1 MGEELVIAGVLIPSL
16 MVWAVV
22 AFLVSLPLTWGLAAI
37 GFYRFVWHRGLFDIC
52 LVIILWGGLAALAA
66 GI

>member
-1 MGEELVIAGVLIPSL
+1 MGEELAIGGILLPSL

-22 AFLVSLPLTWGLAAI
+22 AVLLSLPLTWLLSIA

-52 LVIILWGGLAALAA
+52 LVVILWGELAALAA